1 MVRRLGV
8 VAGDAENVGYS
19 PVPMGDM
26 DIQWVLQSLSS
37 EQSSTGTLGRLL
49 ESGGQRSHHHLPRRQ
64 WPHGKG

>member
-37 EQSSTGTLGRLL
+37 EQSSTGKRKTKRHK
-49 ESGGQRSHHHLPRRQ
+49 SGEMRHE
-64 WPHGKG
+64 

>member
-1 MVRRLGV
+1 MAPPAAALQDSFLFWGDLHGPLGRPAMARRLGV

-37 EQSSTGTLGRLL
+37 
-49 ESGGQRSHHHLPRRQ
+49 
-64 WPHGKG
+64 